1 MGRAEDW
8 VLIEKELRSAWSLLP
23 VGLVESAEGYCEA
36 DFLQYL
42 NNNEYLLAMEELD
55 GVIEDNTSPS
65 RQFWVHLISADEL
78 MDNRHPERY
87 KAILRAI
94 TDQ

>member
-36 DFLQYL
+36 DFL
-42 NNNEYLLAMEELD
+42 
-55 GVIEDNTSPS
+55 
-65 RQFWVHLISADEL
+65 
-78 MDNRHPERY
+78 
-87 KAILRAI
+87 
-94 TDQ
+94 

>member
-42 NNNEYLLAMEELD
+42 NL
-55 GVIEDNTSPS
+55 S
-65 RQFWVHLISADEL
+65 LI
-78 MDNRHPERY
+78 H
-87 KAILRAI
+87 I
-94 TDQ
+94 

>member
-55 GVIEDNTSPS
+55 GKQIPS
-65 RQFWVHLISADEL
+65 RISL
-78 MDNRHPERY
+78 NPTFR
-87 KAILRAI
+87 I
-94 TDQ
+94 